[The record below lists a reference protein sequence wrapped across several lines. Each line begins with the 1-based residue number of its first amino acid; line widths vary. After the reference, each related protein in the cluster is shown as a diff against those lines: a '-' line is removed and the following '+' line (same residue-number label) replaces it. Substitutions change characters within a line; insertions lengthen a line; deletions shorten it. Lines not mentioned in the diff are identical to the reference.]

1 MPWSTIEQLMSLRAR
16 PGFALALALGFLA
29 ALSAPRRA
37 QAQVTE
43 PNGTVVPGPSSAASE
58 TSLQAYFDSQMETI
72 NARMEASAEPGVF
85 SPLCNFTAKLVLSQ
99 SDAAAG
105 LAWYNVPASPT
116 AKPDKLF
123 QLLPEASMVT
133 GQVINASDIRASA
146 DYTGGFIGFALTK
159 KLGNPPTPGG
169 VVPSVPVYYSE
180 YQRNVNCT
188 GCTTPGNWKMMLA
201 YRSSAH
207 QSSYYIAF
215 EDWEGANDTTWFGN
229 DGDFNDKVFLVTGV
243 SCPGGGEPCDTGK
256 MGLCAAGLTE
266 CSFTGMPECRPQYTA
281 TAEKCDNVDND
292 CNGQVDDGNL
302 CDKGQVCVRG
312 KCVAACNTG
321 EFDCPLPL
329 VCGSDGFCIEAACKD
344 KVCGP
349 GLACRGGNCVGA
361 CEGITCPIGQICE
374 QDRCLDP
381 CAGVKCAAGTF
392 CNHGVCV
399 GDCTCS
405 GCPAD
410 TRCGRDGRCVAPG
423 CEGLT
428 CAAAQGCKAGACVDA
443 CTDAV
448 CPGSALC
455 QSGVCGEPIVSVNGG
470 NTGAGGNTG
479 TAGVPIVI
487 GTGGLVIGTG
497 TGTSTT
503 PGAGSSATGGPTG
516 REEAKASC
524 ACRAAGARAGNAAL
538 FSAIA
543 ASALGGAWTL
553 RRRRRAISKQRGP
566 SRPA

>member
-1 MPWSTIEQLMSLRAR
+1 MSPRAR
-16 PGFALALALGFLA
+16 SGFALSLALASLA
-29 ALSAPRRA
+29 VFAAPRRA
-37 QAQVTE
+37 DAQVTE
-43 PNGTVVPGPSSAASE
+43 PNGTVVPGPSSSATE
-58 TSLQAYFDSQMETI
+58 TSLQAYFDSQMEMI

-99 SDAAAG
+99 SNAAAG

-116 AKPDKLF
+116 AKPDRLF
-123 QLLPEASMVT
+123 QLLPEASTVT

-146 DYTGGFIGFALTK
+146 DYAGGFIGFALTK
-159 KLGNPPTPGG
+159 NLGTAGTPI
-169 VVPSVPVYYSE
+169 YYSE

-188 GCTTPGNWKMMLA
+188 GCTMPGHWKMMLA
-201 YRSSAH
+201 YRSTAH

-215 EDWEGANDTTWFGN
+215 EDWEAANDTTWFGN

-266 CSFTGMPECRPQYTA
+266 CSFTGMPECKPQYTA

-302 CDKGQVCVRG
+302 CGTDQVCVRG
-312 KCVAACNTG
+312 KCVAKCNTG
-321 EFDCPLPL
+321 EFDCTLPL
-329 VCGSDGFCIEAACKD
+329 VCGTDGFCIEAACKD

-381 CAGVKCAAGTF
+381 CAGVMCAAGTF

-428 CAAAQGCKAGACVDA
+428 CAAGQGCKAGACVDA

-448 CPGSALC
+448 CPGSAMC
-455 QSGVCGEPIVSVNGG
+455 QSGLCGEPIVSVNGG

-479 TAGVPIVI
+479 SAGLSVIVNTGGVVI
-487 GTGGLVIGTG
+487 GAGGSGT
-497 TGTSTT
+497 TSSGGNSATS
-503 PGAGSSATGGPTG
+503 GSSG
-516 REEAKASC
+516 REESKASC
-524 ACRAAGARAGNAAL
+524 ACRTAGGRAGSASLLSLLAAG
-538 FSAIA
+538 
-543 ASALGGAWTL
+543 ALGGAWML
-553 RRRRRAISKQRGP
+553 RRRRTLSKRRSS
-566 SRPA
+566 SRSA